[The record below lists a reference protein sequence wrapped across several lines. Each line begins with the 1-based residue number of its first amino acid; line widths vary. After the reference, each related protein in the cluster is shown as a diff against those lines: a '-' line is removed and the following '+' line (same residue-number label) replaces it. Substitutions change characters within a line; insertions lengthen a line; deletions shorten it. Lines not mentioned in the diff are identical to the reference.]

1 MKKRIKDYF
10 NSQTASYTIAL
21 CAAVALFMA
30 LSNLD
35 FVASLC
41 KNVFDVLSP
50 FVYAFAVAFVLNNPV
65 KWFERKVFPDSKHKK
80 ALSIL
85 WVYIIAT
92 LTITGLIMA
101 VIPQLGLSISTF
113 IEILPATLK
122 NIYDQALILFN
133 KFHWSTQLIEQVE
146 NLWNTMINT
155 ITNFSITAI
164 PEILNFSISL
174 GGFLVDLL
182 MIIII
187 SVYMLTGKDRLKFQ
201 FKKAIYAF
209 FSKETAD
216 KMVELANRSSRIF
229 SGFIIGKLIDSIII
243 GFMCY
248 FGMLFI
254 NPDYTALISVIVG
267 VTNMIP
273 FFGPF
278 IGAIPSTFILLVVNP
293 LDAVVFAIFVFALQQ
308 FDGNILGPKIL
319 GNSLGISPIWVL
331 AGILIGNGLFGLAG
345 MLIGVPTFAVLYSIV
360 SENITNRLEEKGII
374 ADFNQHQIEFDNQD
388 SKLCNTEEN

>member
-10 NSQTASYTIAL
+10 NDQTASYTIAL

-35 FVASLC
+35 FVADIC
-41 KNVFDVLSP
+41 RNVFDVISP
-50 FVYAFAVAFVLNNPV
+50 FVYAFAIAFVLNKPV
-65 KWFERKVFPDSKHKK
+65 MWFEAKVFPNSKHKK
-80 ALSIL
+80 ALSMM
-85 WVYIIAT
+85 WVYFIAII
-92 LTITGLIMA
+92 TITGLMMA
-101 VIPQLGLSISTF
+101 VIPQLGLTISTF
-113 IEILPATLK
+113 IEILPPTLK
-122 NIYDQALILFN
+122 SLYEYSLVLFD
-133 KFHWSTQLIEQVE
+133 KFHWSDQLITQVE
-146 NLWNTMINT
+146 NLWAMAIEAV
-155 ITNFSITAI
+155 TNFSLTAL
-164 PEILNFSISL
+164 PGILNFSLSL
-174 GGFLVDLL
+174 STALVDLL
-182 MIIII
+182 MILII

-201 FKKAIYAF
+201 FKKATYAF
-209 FSKETAD
+209 FNKSTAD
-216 KMVELANRSSRIF
+216 RMVKWARKSSSIF

-254 NPDYTALISVIVG
+254 NSDYTALIAVIVG

-278 IGAIPSTFILLVVNP
+278 IGAIPSIFILLVVNP
-293 LDAVVFAIFVFALQQ
+293 LDAVIFAVFVFALQQ

-360 SENITNRLEEKGII
+360 SESITHRLAEKDIHP
-374 ADFNQHQIEFDNQD
+374 DNDQYLIEFDNQ
-388 SKLCNTEEN
+388 EN

>member
-1 MKKRIKDYF
+1 MRKRIKDYF
-10 NSQTASYTIAL
+10 TDQTASYTIAL

-35 FVASLC
+35 FVSNIC
-41 KNVFDVLSP
+41 KSIFGVLSP
-50 FVYAFAVAFVLNNPV
+50 FVYAFAVAFVLNRPV
-65 KWFERKVFPDSKHKK
+65 KFFENKVFPNSKHKK

-85 WVYIIAT
+85 WVYFIAIIT
-92 LTITGLIMA
+92 VSGLIMA

-113 IEILPATLK
+113 IEILPDTLRK
-122 NIYDQALILFN
+122 IYEQALILFD
-133 KFHWSTQLIEQVE
+133 KFHWSEQLIEQVE
-146 NLWNTMINT
+146 NLWSMRINAV
-155 ITNFSITAI
+155 TNFSLTAI
-164 PEILNFSISL
+164 PGILNLSVSIGSSL
-174 GGFLVDLL
+174 VELL
-182 MIIII
+182 MILII

-201 FKKAIYAF
+201 FKKASYAF

-216 KMVELANRSSRIF
+216 KMVKLADRASRIF

-243 GFMCY
+243 GFMCF

-254 NPDYTALISVIVG
+254 NPDYTALVSVIVG

-278 IGAIPSTFILLVVNP
+278 IGAIPSTFILLVVDP
-293 LDAVVFAIFVFALQQ
+293 LDAVIFVIFVFALQQ

-345 MLIGVPTFAVLYSIV
+345 MLIGVPTFALLYSIV
-360 SENITNRLEEKGII
+360 SEDITYRLDEKGIS
-374 ADFNQHQIEFDNQD
+374 ADFNQHKIEFNNQD